1 MNFLWYSFCMK
12 HIFEQKVFY
21 SDTDAY
27 GVVWHGSYLRWLEM
41 GRVLWCEQAGYNL
54 IDLKEQDIILPVTNL
69 NVRYKK
75 SARLND
81 ELIIET
87 SIVKFNNLSVTFKQ
101 TIKSKE
107 TNITYIEAEVDV
119 VAISN
124 EGKLYRRMPSIL
136 AEVFE
141 RELKCPALV

>member
-1 MNFLWYSFCMK
+1 MK

-54 IDLKEQDIILPVTNL
+54 IDLENQDIVLPVTNL
-69 NVRYKK
+69 NVRYRK

-87 SIVKFNNLSVTFKQ
+87 SITKFNNLSVTFKQ
-101 TIKSKE
+101 TIKSKQ
-107 TNITYIEAEVDV
+107 TNVTYIEADVDV
-119 VAISN
+119 VAISKA
-124 EGKLYRRMPSIL
+124 GKLYRRMPAIL